1 MKFYISFAFLF
12 CTSILLSQENKQSLL
27 WEISGNGMEKPSYLY
42 GTMHVSKK
50 VAFRLDD
57 VFFKALAAAETVAL
71 ESDPTTWLAHNYES
85 MNNSSRQR
93 YGDRNGFY
101 DKNFNI
107 EFSEKEIVRRIIRF
121 DNRIINGYLYRKQA
135 GADDFEEETY
145 LDMFI
150 YQAGKKHHK
159 PIVSL
164 EDIEESQYLTSRAS
178 FNAMKK
184 KPDEW
189 VQKIFKE
196 ENRYTLQE
204 DVYRDRKIDLLD
216 SIGAAVNTEFYRENM
231 LYKRNE
237 NMVNVM
243 DSLMQHKTV
252 FAGVGAAH
260 LAGEKGMLH
269 MLEQRGYTVK
279 PLTSEQTDF
288 ALKSKATLED
298 LQVKP
303 NLNSYSTP
311 DGFITIKTF
320 DELREFVYKDQKFY
334 LAPDMTNGAYLTI
347 TRLNT
352 YDQFPNEE
360 KITLAEIDPL
370 LYEDIPGDI
379 ISKTPLTSPFPG
391 FSIVNKTKKG
401 DYQKYH
407 IYKTP
412 LEMIII
418 KFGGKKDFVLQ
429 YEAEIFNSLQFRST
443 TENMKTYASE
453 YDKYEFLFP
462 ANFISDNTKNIGNKL
477 LQAHVNDEYY
487 FFKEVFNNDISYI
500 EEDAFEAEYIHDN
513 FYKNLA
519 IEKIDGKFSDYKY
532 ASYESSAI
540 IDSLTKKRIYLKT
553 VIKDESYY
561 LLGYIGDEE
570 EKATTYFKSFKLKKP
585 TYKKFKTVIDT
596 SLHFSVLTNTKQ
608 PFSSSNNSYGRYRAD
623 KKTYDEEI
631 KYITYTSKSNEKIY
645 VRRIKYH
652 DLQMFHNIDSLWNS
666 MEKGYGFNFVIED
679 KKFDQKGDEF
689 TSTYVLKDTASA
701 KRVYTKNI
709 LKKGVLFGIS
719 TLEDSIA
726 TPSEFVKNFYETF
739 TPIDTL
745 LGKDVFADKTDIF
758 FNGIKNNDSIVL
770 KSYKKIKFD
779 DKHAN
784 TIISI
789 LKTHD
794 FPENRENIKN
804 YLITSLGELKSDQI
818 HPFFEELYVAA
829 YDKPKTQTAIL
840 QSLLQQKEKDS
851 YDLILKLLE
860 KDFPLDS
867 RTTSR
872 LFKTGND
879 HLALKKEL
887 FPKLLAYS
895 GIEEYKAPI
904 YSLLTELSDSSYIK
918 PKIYKKYK
926 NQLVNDANIE
936 IKRNLGKS
944 SNYSYNI
951 SRSLENYVKLLF
963 PFRKDK
969 KVHDFFQK
977 LMKTDSESALTTYVV
992 LLTESGEM
1000 IPKELKE
1007 KTIFDQEVLATTLEK
1022 LAEKELL
1029 SIIPDSLK
1037 TQQHFAKVKL
1047 ISRIRF
1053 DEEED
1058 RISFVKSEEV
1068 TNEDG
1073 EIIIYFF
1080 KVKSENRYRNSS
1092 KLYHVAFL
1100 KTPTLNTKT
1109 YLGSKSFDSER
1120 IYGEEIEDE
1129 LFEEAI
1135 KQVKYKN
1142 RKRVSGGSRF

>member
-1 MKFYISFAFLF
+1 MKFYLSFVFLF
-12 CTSILLSQENKQSLL
+12 CTSILLSQEQKQSLL

-57 VFFKALAAAETVAL
+57 VFFEALAAAETIAL
-71 ESDPTTWLAHNYES
+71 ESDPTTWLAHNYENIS
-85 MNNSSRQR
+85 GLSTRN
-93 YGDRNGFY
+93 YGYGQNFY
-101 DKNFNI
+101 SKNFNI
-107 EFSEKEIVRRIIRF
+107 QFSEKEIVRRIIRF

-150 YQAGKKHHK
+150 YQAGKKNHK

-164 EDIEESQYLTSRAS
+164 EDIAESRYLTSRAS
-178 FNAMKK
+178 YNMLKK

-189 VQKIFKE
+189 LQKMFKD

-216 SIGAAVNTEFYRENM
+216 SIGAAVNTEFYREHM

-237 NMVNVM
+237 NMVVVM

-260 LAGEKGMLH
+260 LAGKKGMLH
-269 MLEQRGYTVK
+269 MLEEKGYTVK

-298 LQVKP
+298 LHVQP

-352 YDQFPNEE
+352 YDQFPNDE

-379 ISKTPLTSPFPG
+379 ISKTALTSPFPG

-407 IYKTP
+407 MYKTP

-443 TENMKTYASE
+443 TETMKTYRSE

-462 ANFISDNTKNIGNKL
+462 ANFISDNTKNVGNKL
-477 LQAHVNDEYY
+477 LQAQVNDEYY
-487 FFKEVFNNDISYI
+487 FFKEVFNDDISYI
-500 EEDAFEAEYIHDN
+500 EEDKFEAEYIHEN
-513 FYKNLA
+513 FYKNL
-519 IEKIDGKFSDYKY
+519 EMQKTEGTFLNDKY
-532 ASYESSAI
+532 ASYESYAI
-540 IDSLTKKRIYLKT
+540 MDSSTQKRIFLKT
-553 VIKDESYY
+553 IIKDESYY
-561 LLGYIGDEE
+561 LLGYIGNEPT
-570 EKATTYFKSFKLKKP
+570 KATTYFNSFKLKTP
-585 TYKKFKTVIDT
+585 SYEKFQTVIDT
-596 SLHFSVLTNTKQ
+596 SLHFSVHTNTKQ
-608 PFSSSNNSYGRYRAD
+608 PFSSSNNSYGRYKAD
-623 KKTYDEEI
+623 KKAYNEEI

-652 DLQMFHNIDSLWNS
+652 DLQMFQNIDSLWNL

-726 TPSEFVKNFYETF
+726 TPTEFVKNFYETF
-739 TPIDTL
+739 TPLDTL

-758 FNGIKNNDSIVL
+758 FDGIKNNDSIVL
-770 KSYKKIKFD
+770 KSYQKIKFA

-784 TIISI
+784 ALIST

-794 FPENRENIKN
+794 FPEDRENIKN
-804 YLITSLGELKSDQI
+804 YLITSLGALKSAQI
-818 HPFFEELYVAA
+818 HPFFEELYVAS

-840 QSLLQQKEKDS
+840 ESLLGQKEKAS
-851 YDLILKLLE
+851 YQLVLSLLE

-867 RTTSR
+867 RGTSR

-895 GIEEYKAPI
+895 SIEEYKVPI
-904 YSLLTELSDSSYIK
+904 YSLLTALSDSSYIK

-926 NQLVNDANIE
+926 NELVNDANIE

-944 SNYSYNI
+944 SSYNYSIN
-951 SRSLENYVKLLF
+951 RSLENYVKLLF

-977 LMKTDSESALTTYVV
+977 LMKTDSENALTTYVA
-992 LLTESGEM
+992 LLAESGEM

-1007 KTIFDQEVLATTLEK
+1007 KTIFDEEVLATTLEK
-1022 LAEKELL
+1022 LAEKDLL
-1029 SIIPDSLK
+1029 AIIPDSLK
-1037 TQQHFAKVKL
+1037 TQQRYAKAKL
-1047 ISRIRF
+1047 IENISF

-1058 RISFVKSEEV
+1058 SISFVKEEEV

-1080 KVKSENRYRNSS
+1080 KVKSENRYRNRS
-1092 KLYHVAFL
+1092 KLYHIAYL
-1100 KTPTLNTKT
+1100 KTPTLNTKM
-1109 YLGSKSFDSER
+1109 YLGSKSFDSDR

-1129 LFEEAI
+1129 LFEDVIEL
-1135 KQVKYKN
+1135 VKYKK
-1142 RKRVSGGSRF
+1142 RKRINGRR

>member
-1 MKFYISFAFLF
+1 MKFYLSFLFLF

-27 WEISGNGMEKPSYLY
+27 WEISGNGMEKPSFLY

-57 VFFKALAAAETVAL
+57 VFFKALAEAETVAL

-85 MNNSSRQR
+85 MSSSSTRAS
-93 YGDRNGFY
+93 GNGKNFY
-101 DKNFNI
+101 DKSFNTQ
-107 EFSEKEIVRRIIRF
+107 FSKKEIVRRIIRF

-150 YQAGKKHHK
+150 YQAGKKNNK
-159 PIVSL
+159 QIISL
-164 EDIEESQYLTSRAS
+164 EDIEESQYLTSRAA
-178 FNAMKK
+178 FNMLKK

-189 VQKIFKE
+189 VQKMFKN

-216 SIGAAVNTEFYRENM
+216 SIGAAVNTEFYREHM
-231 LYKRNE
+231 LFKRNE
-237 NMVNVM
+237 NMVIVM

-260 LAGEKGMLH
+260 LAGEKGMLQ
-269 MLEQRGYTVK
+269 MLEERGYTVK

-288 ALKSKATLED
+288 ALKSKTTLED
-298 LQVKP
+298 LHVKP
-303 NLNSYSTP
+303 YLNTYSTP

-360 KITLAEIDPL
+360 KITLEEIDPL

-379 ISKTPLTSPFPG
+379 ISKTALTSPFPG

-429 YEAEIFNSLQFRST
+429 YEKEIFDSITFRST
-443 TENMKTYASE
+443 SEDMKTYTSE
-453 YDKYEFLFP
+453 YNKYEFLFP
-462 ANFISDNTKNIGNKL
+462 ANFISDNTKNVGNKL
-477 LQAHVNDEYY
+477 LQAEVNDQYY

-513 FYKNLA
+513 FYKNLD
-519 IEKIDGKFSDYKY
+519 IEKIDGKFADYKY
-532 ASYESSAI
+532 TSYESSAI
-540 IDSLTKKRIYLKT
+540 IDSSTKKRIYLKT
-553 VIKDESYY
+553 IIKDESYY
-561 LLGYIGDEE
+561 LLGYIGDHEA
-570 EKATTYFKSFKLKKP
+570 KATTYFNSFKLKTPK
-585 TYKKFKTVIDT
+585 YKKFKTVVDT

-608 PFSSSNNSYGRYRAD
+608 PFTRSYSSYRRYKAD
-623 KKTYDEEI
+623 KKAYNQEK
-631 KYITYTSKSNEKIY
+631 KYIVYTSKSNEKIY
-645 VRRIKYH
+645 VRRLKYH
-652 DLQMFHNIDSLWNS
+652 DLQMFHNVDSLWS
-666 MEKGYGFNFVIED
+666 AMEKDYTFNFVIED
-679 KKFDQKGDEF
+679 KKYTQKDDTF
-689 TSTYVLKDTASA
+689 ISTYVLKDTAST
-701 KRVYTKNI
+701 KRIYTKNI
-709 LKKGVLFGIS
+709 LKKGVLFGLS

-726 TPSEFVKNFYETF
+726 SPSKFVQNFYETF
-739 TPIDTL
+739 TPLDTL
-745 LGKDVFADKTDIF
+745 LGKDVFVDKTDIF
-758 FNGIKNNDSIVL
+758 FDGIKNNDSIVL
-770 KSYKKIKFD
+770 KSYAKIKFA

-789 LKTHD
+789 LKEHD
-794 FPENRENIKN
+794 FPDDRKNIKN
-804 YLITSLGELKSDQI
+804 YLITSLGKLKNNRI

-829 YDKPKTQTAIL
+829 YDKPKTQTTIL
-840 QSLLQQKEKDS
+840 KSLLQQKDKAS
-851 YDLILKLLE
+851 YALVLSLLE

-867 RTTSR
+867 RNTSR
-872 LFKTGND
+872 LFRTGINN
-879 HLALKKEL
+879 LSLKKDL
-887 FPKLLAYS
+887 FPELLKYS
-895 GIEEYKAPI
+895 SIQEYKTPI
-904 YSLLTELSDSSYIK
+904 YSLLTQLSDSSLIK

-926 NQLVNDANIE
+926 GQLLNDAKIE

-944 SNYSYNI
+944 SSYNYSS
-951 SRSLENYVKLLF
+951 SRALDNYVKLLF
-963 PFRKDK
+963 PFRNDK
-969 KVHDFFQK
+969 KVQDFFHK
-977 LMKTDSESALTTYVV
+977 LIKTEARNALTTYIT
-992 LLTESGEM
+992 LLAEHNEPIS
-1000 IPKELKE
+1000 PALKE
-1007 KTIFDQEVLATTLEK
+1007 KTIYNEESLAATLEK
-1022 LAEKELL
+1022 LAAKDLL
-1029 SIIPDSLK
+1029 SIIPDPLK
-1037 TQQHFAKVKL
+1037 TQQRYAKAKL
-1047 ISRIRF
+1047 LSRVSF

-1058 RISFVKSEEV
+1058 TISFLKAEDV

-1073 EIIIYFF
+1073 TITIYFF
-1080 KVKSENRYRNSS
+1080 KIKEENRYRSS
-1092 KLYHVAFL
+1092 AKLYYITFL

-1109 YLGSKSFDSER
+1109 YLVTKNFSSER
-1120 IYGEEIEDE
+1120 IYGEEIDDE
-1129 LFEEAI
+1129 LFEDAI
-1135 KQVKYKN
+1135 ELVKYKK
-1142 RKRVSGGSRF
+1142 RKRISGRR

>member
-1 MKFYISFAFLF
+1 MKYYLSLIFLF

-42 GTMHVSKK
+42 GTMHVSRK

-85 MNNSSRQR
+85 MSSSSTRS
-93 YGDRNGFY
+93 YGNGQNFY
-101 DKNFNI
+101 DKNFNTQ
-107 EFSEKEIVRRIIRF
+107 FSEKEIVRRIIRF

-150 YQAGKKHHK
+150 YQAGKKNNK
-159 PIVSL
+159 QIISL
-164 EDIEESQYLTSRAS
+164 EDIEESRYLTSRAA
-178 FNAMKK
+178 FNVQKK

-189 VQKIFKE
+189 VQKMFKD

-204 DVYRDRKIDLLD
+204 DVYRDRKIELLD
-216 SIGAAVNTEFYRENM
+216 SIGAAVNTEFYREHM

-237 NMVNVM
+237 NMVIVM

-269 MLEQRGYTVK
+269 KLEERGYTVK

-288 ALKSKATLED
+288 ALKSKTTLED
-298 LQVKP
+298 LHVKP
-303 NLNSYSTP
+303 YLNTYSTP

-352 YDQFPNEE
+352 YDQFPNAE
-360 KITLAEIDPL
+360 KITLEEIDPL

-429 YEAEIFNSLQFRST
+429 YEQEIFDSIQFRST
-443 TENMKTYASE
+443 SEAMKIYTSE
-453 YDKYEFLFP
+453 YNKYEFLFP
-462 ANFISDNTKNIGNKL
+462 ENFISDNTKNVGNKL
-477 LQAHVNDEYY
+477 LQAEVNDQYY

-500 EEDAFEAEYIHDN
+500 EEDAFEAVYIHDN

-519 IEKIDGKFSDYKY
+519 IEKINGKFVDSKY
-532 ASYESSAI
+532 TSYESYAI
-540 IDSLTKKRIYLKT
+540 IDSMTKKRIYLKT
-553 VIKDESYY
+553 IIKDESYY
-561 LLGYIGDEE
+561 LLGYIGDDKA
-570 EKATTYFKSFKLKKP
+570 KATTYFNSFKLKTPK
-585 TYKKFKTVIDT
+585 YKKFTTVIDT
-596 SLHFSVLTNTKQ
+596 SLYFSVVTNTKP
-608 PFSSSNNSYGRYRAD
+608 PFTPSYNSRYKAD
-623 KKTYDEEI
+623 KKAYDEEK

-645 VRRIKYH
+645 VRRLKYH
-652 DLQMFHNIDSLWNS
+652 DLQMIHNIDSLWNS
-666 MEKGYGFNFVIED
+666 MEKGYTFNFVIED
-679 KKFDQKGDEF
+679 KKFDQQGDVY
-689 TSTYVLKDTASA
+689 TSTYMLKDTASA

-719 TLEDSIA
+719 TLEDSLG
-726 TPSEFVKNFYETF
+726 TTSSEFVKNFYDTF

-745 LGKDVFADKTDIF
+745 LGKNVFADKTDIF
-758 FNGIKNNDSIVL
+758 FDGIKNNDSIVL
-770 KSYKKIKFD
+770 KSYAKIKFTD
-779 DKHAN
+779 NHAN
-784 TIISI
+784 TMISI
-789 LKTHD
+789 LKEHD
-794 FPENRENIKN
+794 FPNDRENIKN
-804 YLITSLGELKSDQI
+804 YLITSLGKLKNDRI
-818 HPFFEELYVAA
+818 HPFFEKLYVAA

-840 QSLLQQKEKDS
+840 KSLLQQKDKAS
-851 YDLILKLLE
+851 YQLVLSLLE

-867 RTTSR
+867 RGTSR
-872 LFKTGND
+872 LFKTGVDN
-879 HLALKKEL
+879 LSLKKDL
-887 FPKLLAYS
+887 FPALLEYS
-895 GIEEYKAPI
+895 SIQEYKIPI
-904 YSLLTELSDSSYIK
+904 YSLLTELVDSSFIK

-926 NQLVNDANIE
+926 GQLLNDAKIE

-944 SNYSYNI
+944 SSYNYSN
-951 SRSLENYVKLLF
+951 SSTLENYVKLLF
-963 PFRKDK
+963 PFRTDK
-969 KVHDFFQK
+969 KMQDFFQK
-977 LMKTDSESALTTYVV
+977 LIKTETRNALTTYIT
-992 LLTESGEM
+992 LLAENNEM
-1000 IPKELKE
+1000 IPQELKE
-1007 KTIFDQEVLATTLEK
+1007 KTMYNEEALAATLEK

-1037 TQQHFAKVKL
+1037 TQQQYAKAKL
-1047 ISRIRF
+1047 VSRINL

-1058 RISFVKSEEV
+1058 TISFVKAEDV

-1073 EIIIYFF
+1073 TITIYFF
-1080 KVKSENRYRNSS
+1080 KITEENRYRSS
-1092 KLYHVAFL
+1092 AKLYYITFL

-1109 YLGSKSFDSER
+1109 YLATKNFSSER
-1120 IYGEEIEDE
+1120 IYGEKIEDE
-1129 LFEEAI
+1129 LFEKAI
-1135 KQVKYKN
+1135 ELVKYNK
-1142 RKRVSGGSRF
+1142 RKRISGRR